1 MLVQKTEQKWDTRPL
16 ESWQKAKELR
26 AKFYRDEADAHEQKV
41 FLVEGSDATT
51 LAGIGNCHVV
61 SSQPLGASIAV
72 EGNEFSRKCRAATEA
87 AGYGRDLCGYML
99 NTCGAMLS
107 NRGLMGEEYHE
118 RDFVIEHSNG
128 CDMRFKYPQVVSEY
142 YGIPHFFPDWVAYY
156 GEQNDERDEARVEYL
171 VKQSL
176 EMIDWLEE
184 VTGKKFDDEQ
194 FIKTAKSSFRIE
206 ALKGDT
212 YLYQQNIPAPL
223 DQKSIYSFYILGRLV
238 RTEQEQTEKLWEML
252 RDEVKW
258 RAENNIAAVATERY
272 RWVEE
277 EPPPW
282 FFLRYYRYM
291 EEFGAVCIGSPYT
304 HGPYVLAKNEEG
316 KIERIKTPLE
326 LGMPLDTRED
336 VVRAQILIPGIFGGG
351 SGSLP
356 QGHGPVHEQYTD
368 ALLYMIELYHCNGA
382 ILPLHRSGIGCV
394 FGERENAVEM
404 DKLGIP
410 LMHYETSH
418 PGNMTDFDENR
429 LLDQLDIF
437 METQGLRK
445 LETE

>member
-1 MLVQKTEQKWDTRPL
+1 MLVQKTEQKWETRPL

-26 AKFYRDEADAHEQKV
+26 AKFYRDEANAHEQKV

-272 RWVEE
+272 RWVEH

-291 EEFGAVCIGSPYT
+291 EEYGAVCIGSPYT
-304 HGPYVLAKNEEG
+304 HQTGLEQLPDGTWTRSKNP
-316 KIERIKTPLE
+316 IE
-326 LGMPLDTRED
+326 LGWPLNTRED
-336 VVRAQILIPGIFGGG
+336 VVRAQIKMRGNG
-351 SGSLP
+351 SGSQP
-356 QGHGPVHEQYTD
+356 QGHGPIHEQYQESVLNMYY
-368 ALLYMIELYHCNGA
+368 AYKCNGGIFA
-382 ILPLHRSGIGCV
+382 LHRSGVGCV
-394 FGERENAVEM
+394 FGMRELSTRMTEM
-404 DKLGIP
+404 NIP
-410 LMHYETSH
+410 VMHYETSH
-418 PGNMTDFDENR
+418 PGNRTDIDENR
-429 LLDQLDIF
+429 FLDQLDTF

-445 LETE
+445 LDD